1 MCLGF
6 LVGIRRLGSVA
17 RRGVARRGAVAP
29 RSGEAGRRTAQR
41 GAARRSTV
49 ARLSARR
56 RGAAARL
63 VAWQL
68 GVWLGGQLGGVGL
81 FFVCAFISF
90 SPFSKLHLKA
100 RNTGALAQPPFL
112 ITTARLSFRNPP
124 PSSPPHG
131 YKNRRRGRGARRCE
145 RGAAAPTTGGPAAGG
160 GPVSCSAFRK
170 RRRKRTS
177 APAFASYL
185 RSKSRRLRSEVRR
198 PPSMALSPVPRR
210 WPCRICVVWGLR
222 AAVTTKNAMFGQKL
236 AI

>member
-68 GVWLGGQLGGVGL
+68 GVWLGGQLGGVGFFFCMCFYL
-81 FFVCAFISF
+81 FPPPHYLF
-90 SPFSKLHLKA
+90 KA
-100 RNTGALAQPPFL
+100 RNTGALAQLPFL

-198 PPSMALSPVPRR
+198 PPSMALSPGAGHVAFAWFWVCARP
-210 WPCRICVVWGLR
+210 
-222 AAVTTKNAMFGQKL
+222 
-236 AI
+236 